1 MNQEIKEALQAAG
14 VDVEGAMKRLM
25 NNEGLFERLLIK
37 FKADGNYEGMQKA
50 LEEERY
56 EDAFHYAHTL
66 KGVAGNL
73 GMDRLMNADIVV
85 VEKLRA
91 GNHDGVKE
99 DMEAVT
105 EAYTQ
110 LMEILQKIG

>member
-14 VDVEGAMKRLM
+14 VNMEGAMKRLM
-25 NNEGLFERLLIK
+25 NNEGLYERLLVK
-37 FKADGNYEGMQKA
+37 FQSDGNYAGLQKA

-56 EDAFHYAHTL
+56 EDAFHCAHTL

-73 GMDRLMNADIVV
+73 GMDKLMNADIVV

-91 GNHDGVKE
+91 GNYDGVKQ
-99 DMEAVT
+99 DMEAVK
-105 EAYTQ
+105 EAYEQ
-110 LMEILQKIG
+110 LMEIIQKM